1 MIFYFDLA
9 IEMFDTDLYKEIWQA
24 VSKNKMRSI
33 LTAFGVFWGLFM
45 LITLYG
51 MGNGLQNGVENQFKN
66 IAKNSSVM
74 YTSRTTIPYGGF
86 RRNHWWEFNNSDVVA
101 VNRQFPELDAVVPRI
116 MNWSSTG
123 VTYNLRSSDCN
134 IVGEY
139 PVTTRVEYLN
149 MVYGRYI
156 NDIDIK
162 NRRKVCVIG
171 PRVRENLFP
180 NGEDPIGKNVNVG
193 GVYYT
198 VVGSYNVRDN
208 ITLGFDSETA
218 VRLPFTT
225 MQQTYNRGD
234 EVDMLLIAAKPTQDI
249 GDVEDDVMRFIRSRH
264 KDVSPDDTEAL
275 QHVNLAKQFG
285 QISNL
290 FLGVDILIWLVGLGT
305 LLAGIIGISNI
316 MLVIVKE
323 RTQEIGIKRAI
334 GASPANIIKQIMMES
349 VLLTIVAGYLGL
361 VIGVLINEGLGLAL
375 SSEDSIFLNPGID
388 LNVGLIC
395 LTILII
401 SGACAGLLPAMRA
414 VKIKPIDAI
423 REE

>member
-1 MIFYFDLA
+1 
-9 IEMFDTDLYKEIWQA
+9 MFDTDLYKEIWQA
-24 VSKNKMRSI
+24 ISKNKTRSI

-51 MGNGLQNGVENQFKN
+51 MGNGLQNGVENQYKN
-66 IAKNSSVM
+66 IAKNTSIM

-86 RRNHWWEFNNSDVVA
+86 RRNHWWEFNTGDVVA
-101 VNRQFPELDAVVPRI
+101 VNKQFPELDAVVPRI

-123 VTYNLRSSDCN
+123 VTYNLRSSDCTV
-134 IVGEY
+134 VGEY

-149 MVYGRYI
+149 MECGRYI
-156 NDIDIK
+156 NEIDIK

-180 NGEDPIGKNVNVG
+180 NGEDPVGKHVSVG

-198 VVGSYNVRDN
+198 VVGSYKVHDN
-208 ITLGFDSETA
+208 ISLGFDPRSA
-218 VRLPFTT
+218 IRLPFTT

-234 EVDMLLIAAKPTQDI
+234 DVDMLMIAAKPNQDI
-249 GDVEDDVMRFIRSRH
+249 GDVEENVMRFIRSRH
-264 KDVSPDDTEAL
+264 KDVSPDDNEAL
-275 QHVNLAKQFG
+275 QHVNLAKSFG

-290 FLGVDILIWLVGLGT
+290 FLGVDVLIWLVGLGT

-361 VIGVLINEGLGLAL
+361 VLGVLINEGLGLVL
-375 SSEDSIFLNPGID
+375 SSEDTIFMNPGID
-388 LNVGLIC
+388 LKVGLIC
-395 LTILII
+395 LTILIV